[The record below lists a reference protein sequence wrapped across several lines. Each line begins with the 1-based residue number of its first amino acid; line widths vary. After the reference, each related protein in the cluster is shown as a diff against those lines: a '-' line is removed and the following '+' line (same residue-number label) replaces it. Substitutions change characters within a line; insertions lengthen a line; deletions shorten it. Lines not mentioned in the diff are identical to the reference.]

1 MSKSITNARL
11 AEFAIGE
18 LSRQTTVHVE
28 TIRYYERI
36 GFLPVPQR
44 GTNGRRTY
52 NTEDAKRLRFIKR
65 SRDMGFSQDE
75 VRALLRL
82 ADGGAKSCGEV
93 QALAETHL
101 RDIRSKI
108 SDLKKLENVLAETV
122 AQCTGPGAPA
132 CPVLDVLSEESKF
145 A

>member
-1 MSKSITNARL
+1 MSKDITSSRL
-11 AEFAIGE
+11 TGFPIGE
-18 LSRQTTVHVE
+18 LSRKTGVHIE

-36 GFLPVPQR
+36 GFVPPPPR
-44 GTNGRRTY
+44 GADGRRSFDA
-52 NTEDAKRLRFIKR
+52 EDVKRLRFIKR

-101 RDIRSKI
+101 NDIRSKI
-108 SDLKKLENVLAETV
+108 SDLKKMESILAITV
-122 AQCTGPGAPA
+122 SKCTGAGAPA
-132 CPVLDVLSEESKF
+132 CPVLDALSAK
-145 A
+145 

>member
-1 MSKSITNARL
+1 MSKGITSSRL
-11 AEFAIGE
+11 AGFPIGE
-18 LSRQTTVHVE
+18 LSRKTGVHIE

-36 GFLPVPQR
+36 GFVSPPPR
-44 GTNGRRTY
+44 GADGRRSFDA
-52 NTEDAKRLRFIKR
+52 EDVKRLCFIRR

-101 RDIRSKI
+101 KDIRAKI
-108 SDLKKLENVLAETV
+108 SDLKKMEAILAVTV
-122 AQCTGPGAPA
+122 SKCTGEGAPA
-132 CPVLDVLSEESKF
+132 CPVLDALSAK
-145 A
+145 

>member
-1 MSKSITNARL
+1 MRMSKTITITRA

-18 LSRQTTVHVE
+18 LSRQTAVLIE

-52 NTEDAKRLRFIKR
+52 DMEDVKRLRFIKR

-82 ADGGAKSCGEV
+82 TDGGAKSCEEV
-93 QALAETHL
+93 QALAEDHL

-108 SDLKKLENVLAETV
+108 SDLKKMEAILAVTV
-122 AQCTGPGAPA
+122 SKCTGEGAPA
-132 CPVLDVLSEESKF
+132 CPVLDALS
-145 A
+145 AT

>member
-1 MSKSITNARL
+1 MRMSKAITITRA

-18 LSRQTTVHVE
+18 LSRQTAVLIE

-52 NTEDAKRLRFIKR
+52 DIEDVKRLRFIKR

-82 ADGGAKSCGEV
+82 ADGGEKSCSEV
-93 QALAETHL
+93 SVIAQAHL
-101 RDIRSKI
+101 RDIRAKI
-108 SDLKKLENVLAETV
+108 SDLKKLEKVLSETV
-122 AQCTGPGAPA
+122 SRCMDGDAPV
-132 CPVLDVLSEESKF
+132 CPVLEALNR
-145 A
+145 